1 MRTGIIS
8 PIKFLDKYC
17 ITDVQYC
24 LPSLLVNSEPYW
36 KFYKEKKKKGDI
48 IILDCKK
55 VSWRREPED
64 FRTIKLALGLLKPD
78 IVIAPS
84 HMFNNKDTLEVYKE
98 FIEEFSSL
106 SHITVGCMEGTS
118 EEFLYSYPKRKTF
131 AVPSHM
137 YKYIGDVKLGP
148 NTIYIENHLCLN
160 ELDGR
165 KGILVTSLPI
175 RLGLQGRLLSDWKP
189 SPNSLT
195 LFEEEDNYPKII
207 AKNVQD
213 TIEYYKE

>member
-1 MRTGIIS
+1 MKIGLIS

-36 KFYKEKKKKGDI
+36 KFYQGRKKKGDI

-55 VSWRREPED
+55 LGWRREPED
-64 FRTIKLALGLLKPD
+64 FRTIELALGLLKPN
-78 IVIAPS
+78 IIIAPS
-84 HMFNNKDTLEVYKE
+84 YMFNRLASLEVYDQFRKE
-98 FIEEFSSL
+98 FPGLKNVARCIE
-106 SHITVGCMEGTS
+106 GGS
-118 EEFLYSYPKRKTF
+118 EEDMKIVGGTL
-131 AVPSHM
+131 AVSSHM